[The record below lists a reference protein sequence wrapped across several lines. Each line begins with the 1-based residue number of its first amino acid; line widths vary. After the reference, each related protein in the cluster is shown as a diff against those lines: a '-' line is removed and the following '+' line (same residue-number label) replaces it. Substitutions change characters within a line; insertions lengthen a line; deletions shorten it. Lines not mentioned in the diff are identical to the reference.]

1 MSRTLEEFYTV
12 RVQVCDM
19 KDLDVSCPSPVVR
32 LSSCLCLVPDERAP
46 QAMCTVVTVELPE
59 VMPVAKTLMWLP
71 YVDETICNYGF
82 IYFYRHSVL
91 LR

>member
-32 LSSCLCLVPDERAP
+32 LSSCLCLVPDELAQ
-46 QAMCTVVTVELPE
+46 QAMCTVVTVKLPE
-59 VMPVAKTLMWLP
+59 VTPVAKTLM
-71 YVDETICNYGF
+71 
-82 IYFYRHSVL
+82 
-91 LR
+91 